1 MLLSIYGIELD
12 VPKEYFVSIT
22 KGSLYF
28 KGDLEVSDHFK
39 HVIRVFWDDLDEF
52 RKIYPSPQDFFEEKV
67 SAIKNDRDLVGIT
80 SDVFSWGGA
89 DANHPAHF
97 HKISYSTKKRF
108 TKELHHCIIG
118 LVAFCEVCSRRYLLF
133 NEYYENKNEFE
144 ETALKILGSFRCR
157 CGKDED

>member
-1 MLLSIYGIELD
+1 MLLAIYGIELD
-12 VPKEYFVSIT
+12 IPKEYFVSIT

-28 KGDLEVSDHFK
+28 KGDLEISDHFK
-39 HVIRVFWDDLDEF
+39 HVVHVFWDDLDEF
-52 RKIYPSPQDFFEEKV
+52 KRVYPSPEAFFKDKV
-67 SAIKNDRDLVGIT
+67 GAIEGDKDLVSIKT
-80 SDVFSWGGA
+80 EVFDWKGA
-89 DANHPAHF
+89 DSNHPGHF

-108 TKELHHCIIG
+108 TKELHHCMIG

-157 CGKDED
+157 CSQETE